1 MAQQRYGMMTLNY
14 SDIFFGFNFDKD
26 EVCAH
31 FVKDHLLLYVYDGEL
46 TLVYGNDTKVVTQ
59 GQSVFL
65 RRNRQVSMKDTTS
78 GGRVDALF
86 LVFSRKFL
94 KEYFRAIDG
103 AAFTP
108 EIEVCANRIL
118 PLPPSPD
125 ITGLFLSMRP
135 YLHSSHLPSKAMIE
149 LKRKE
154 AIQAIIDAVPASPAV
169 LFDFRD
175 PWKIDLK
182 DFMEENYLEDIT
194 ISELASYS
202 GRSLSGFKRD
212 FKEISDLT
220 PERWIIKRRL
230 EDAHRLLQ
238 EGKKSRDIYLRLGF
252 KSLSHFSQAYKRM
265 YGMAPSQIACSLDD

>member
-1 MAQQRYGMMTLNY
+1 MPQQRYGMMTINY
-14 SDIFFGFNFDKD
+14 SNIFFGFNFAED

-46 TLVYGNDTKVVTQ
+46 TLEYGSDTRVVSK

-78 GGRVDALF
+78 SGHVDALF
-86 LVFSRKFL
+86 LVFSRNFL
-94 KEYFRAIDG
+94 KEYFRMIDG
-103 AAFTP
+103 ATLNP
-108 EIEVCANRIL
+108 DLEVCANRIL

-154 AIQAIIDAVPASPAV
+154 AIQAIIDAVPDSPAV
-169 LFDFRD
+169 LFDFHD

-182 DFMEENYLEDIT
+182 DFMEENYLEDIS
-194 ISELASYS
+194 ISELAAYS

-220 PERWIIKRRL
+220 PERWIIRRRL
-230 EDAHRLLQ
+230 EDANRLLH

-252 KSLSHFSQAYKRM
+252 KSLSHFSQAYKRL
-265 YGMAPSQIACSLDD
+265 YGVAPSQVAYSHDD

>member
-1 MAQQRYGMMTLNY
+1 MAQQRYGMMTINY
-14 SDIFFGFNFDKD
+14 SDIFFGFNFAEDV
-26 EVCAH
+26 VCAH

-46 TLVYGNDTKVVTQ
+46 TLVYGNDTRVVTK

-78 GGRVDALF
+78 GGRADALF

-94 KEYFRAIDG
+94 KEYFRTIDG
-103 AAFTP
+103 TVLNP
-108 EIEVCANRIL
+108 DIEACANRIL

-169 LFDFRD
+169 LFDFHE

-182 DFMEENYLEDIT
+182 DFMEENYLEEIPV
-194 ISELASYS
+194 SELAAYS

-212 FKEISDLT
+212 FKEMSDLT
-220 PERWIIKRRL
+220 PERWIIRRRL
-230 EDAHRLLQ
+230 EDAHKLLQ

-252 KSLSHFSQAYKRM
+252 KSLSHFSQAYKRQ
-265 YGMAPSQIACSLDD
+265 YGMTPSQVAYSLDD

>member
-1 MAQQRYGMMTLNY
+1 MAQSRYGMMTINY
-14 SDIFFGFNFDKD
+14 SDIFFGFHFAED

-46 TLVYGNDTKVVTQ
+46 TLVYGNDTRVVSK

-65 RRNRQVSMKDTTS
+65 RRNRQASMKDTTI
-78 GGRVDALF
+78 GGHVDVLF

-94 KEYFRAIDG
+94 KEYFRSMDV
-103 AAFTP
+103 AALAP
-108 EIEVCANRIL
+108 DLAACDNRIL

-149 LKRKE
+149 LKRME
-154 AIQAIIDAVPASPAV
+154 AIQAIMDAVPDSPAV
-169 LFDFRD
+169 LFDFHD

-182 DFMEENYLEDIT
+182 DFMEENYLEDIS

-212 FKEISDLT
+212 FKAISDLT
-220 PERWIIKRRL
+220 PERWIVRRRL

-252 KSLSHFSQAYKRM
+252 KSLSHFSQAYKKQ
-265 YGMAPSQIACSLDD
+265 YGMTPSQILK

>member
-1 MAQQRYGMMTLNY
+1 MAQQRYGMMTINY
-14 SDIFFGFNFDKD
+14 SDIFFGFNFAEDV
-26 EVCAH
+26 VCAH

-46 TLVYGNDTKVVTQ
+46 TLVYGNDTRVVTK

-78 GGRVDALF
+78 GGHADVLF

-94 KEYFRAIDG
+94 KEYFRTIDG
-103 AAFTP
+103 TVLNLD
-108 EIEVCANRIL
+108 IEACANRIL

-169 LFDFRD
+169 LFDFHE

-182 DFMEENYLEDIT
+182 EFMEENYLEEIPV
-194 ISELASYS
+194 SELAAYS

-212 FKEISDLT
+212 FKEMSDLT
-220 PERWIIKRRL
+220 PERWIIRRRL
-230 EDAHRLLQ
+230 EDAHKLLQ

-252 KSLSHFSQAYKRM
+252 KSLSHFSQAYKRQ
-265 YGMAPSQIACSLDD
+265 YGMAPSQVAYSLDD

>member
-1 MAQQRYGMMTLNY
+1 
-14 SDIFFGFNFDKD
+14 
-26 EVCAH
+26 
-31 FVKDHLLLYVYDGEL
+31 
-46 TLVYGNDTKVVTQ
+46 
-59 GQSVFL
+59 
-65 RRNRQVSMKDTTS
+65 MKGTTS
-78 GGRVDALF
+78 GGRGDVLF

-103 AAFTP
+103 AALTP

-220 PERWIIKRRL
+220 PERWIIRRRL
-230 EDAHRLLQ
+230 EDAHKLLQ

-252 KSLSHFSQAYKRM
+252 KSLSHFSQAYKRL
-265 YGMAPSQIACSLDD
+265 YGMTPSQITCSLDD